1 MKEASGELSMTVI
14 TVIAVGAI
22 IAFFWVMYPTIKNTI
37 MGTWGGVSSS
47 GCIQWDDNGN
57 CVKRN

>member
-22 IAFFWVMYPTIKNTI
+22 IAFFWLMYPTIKNTI
-37 MGTWGGVSSS
+37 MGSWTSTTK
-47 GCIQWDDNGN
+47 CNERDKHGN
-57 CVKRN
+57 CIG

>member
-22 IAFFWVMYPTIKNTI
+22 IGFFWFMFPTIKNTI
-37 MGTWGGVSSS
+37 MGSWNSATNCSVR
-47 GCIQWDDNGN
+47 DEHGN
-57 CVKRN
+57 CQG

>member
-14 TVIAVGAI
+14 TIIAVGAI

-37 MGTWGGVSSS
+37 NGMWKTQTN
-47 GCIQWDDNGN
+47 CIKDSHGH
-57 CVKRN
+57 CIG

>member
-22 IAFFWVMYPTIKNTI
+22 IGFFWIMFPTIKNTI
-37 MGTWGGVSSS
+37 MGSWNSASNCQKRDANCN
-47 GCIQWDDNGN
+47 CIE
-57 CVKRN
+57 